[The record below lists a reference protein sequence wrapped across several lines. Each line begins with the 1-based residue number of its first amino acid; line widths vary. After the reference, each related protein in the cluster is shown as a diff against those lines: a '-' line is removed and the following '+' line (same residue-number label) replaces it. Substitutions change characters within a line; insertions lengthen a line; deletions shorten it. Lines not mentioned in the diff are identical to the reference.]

1 MPIAFY
7 RLDVALSPLAAVKQK
22 VNPSPEEVREVQA
35 AVLAAVTSLFD
46 QHKHLMPG
54 WEGKCLEIV

>member
-1 MPIAFY
+1 MCP
-7 RLDVALSPLAAVKQK
+7 AAVKQK
-22 VNPSPEEVREVQA
+22 VNPSPEEVREVQK
-35 AVLAAVTSLFD
+35 AVLEAVTSLFD